1 MIVSGY
7 HGTSSEAAERIMME
21 GFQHS
26 RNPYDWLG
34 DGVYF
39 FQDAPQRAW
48 DWAREQ
54 HGNYGAVVGAH
65 ILLQDCIDLLD
76 LGWYQVMADAYDSYV
91 RILRDSGQP
100 IPVQSRG
107 AHRLDR
113 EIMNYMVGVLRESG
127 LRVACVRA
135 AFGEGHPVYSDSAFY
150 DRAHV
155 QIAVRDIEACIQHK
169 WLESPPHQG
178 GEYGQST

>member
-7 HGTSSEAAERIMME
+7 HGTSSEAAEKIMVE
-21 GFQHS
+21 GFQPS

-48 DWAREQ
+48 DWAIERQ
-54 HGNYGAVVGAH
+54 GNFAAVVGAN
-65 ILLQDCIDLLD
+65 ILLEGCIDLLD

-91 RILRDSGQP
+91 KILKDSGQS

-113 EIMNYMVGVLRESG
+113 EVMNYMIGVLSESG
-127 LRVACVRA
+127 FRVACVRA
-135 AFGEGHPVYSDSAFY
+135 AFGEGRPVYPDSAFY

-155 QIAVRDIEACIQHK
+155 QIAVRDIEACIQHR
-169 WLESPPHQG
+169 WLESAPAPG
-178 GEYGQST
+178 R

>member
-7 HGTSSEAAERIMME
+7 HGTSSEVAERIMAV
-21 GFQHS
+21 GFQLS

-48 DWAREQ
+48 DWARERYGD
-54 HGNYGAVVGAH
+54 HGAVVGAE
-65 ILLQDCIDLLD
+65 ILLGSCIDLLD
-76 LGWYQVMADAYDSYV
+76 LGWYQVMVEAYDSYV
-91 RILRDSGQP
+91 NILRDSGQP

-113 EIMNYMVGVLRESG
+113 EVMNYMIGVLHESG
-127 LRVACVRA
+127 FGVTCVRA
-135 AFGEGHPVYSDSAFY
+135 AFGEGRPVYPDSALY

-155 QIAVRDIEACIQHK
+155 QIAVRDIEACIQRK
-169 WLESPPHQG
+169 WLESVPEPG
-178 GEYGQST
+178 R